1 MIRFLKNGSG
11 IHIKESQKGSFT
23 KYCKGKVTN
32 ECIQKGKNSPD
43 PKIRK
48 KATFADNARKWK
60 HKDGGTIKKFAQGNK
75 VNFWQGFGNFLNSN
89 VGQGLMNIGTNF
101 LSTQAQN
108 KQVEGEAEALKAQ
121 NEYNAQEAVAQLQ
134 RQSQQEANQMYQQW
148 AQNYQQGLIQDQP
161 SDIVAK
167 HLGYKKYSQ
176 NLASQQQN
184 LKNQNAA
191 IDAQAQSQKAAQNAN
206 FWSSTI
212 QSGLGMV
219 GNWLSNKKGS
229 TT

>member
-48 KATFADNARKWK
+48 KATFAANARKWK

-75 VNFWQGFGNFLNSN
+75 VNFWQGLGNFLNSN

-101 LSTQAQN
+101 LSNQAQN
-108 KQVEGEAEALKAQ
+108 NQIDSQAESLKAQ
-121 NEYNAQEAVAQLQ
+121 NQYNAQEILTQLQ
-134 RQSQQEANQMYQQW
+134 RQSQQEANQIYQQW

-167 HLGYKKYSQ
+167 HFGYKRYSQ

-184 LKNQNAA
+184 LKNQNAV
-191 IDAQAQSQKAAQNAN
+191 IDAQAKNQKAAQNAD
-206 FWSSTI
+206 FWGSTI

>member
-48 KATFADNARKWK
+48 KATFAANARKWK

-75 VNFWQGFGNFLNSN
+75 VNFWQGLGNFLNSN

-101 LSTQAQN
+101 LSNQAQN
-108 KQVEGEAEALKAQ
+108 NQLDSQAESLKAQ
-121 NEYNAQEAVAQLQ
+121 NEYNAQEVLTQLQ
-134 RQSQQEANQMYQQW
+134 RQSQQEANQIYQQW

-167 HLGYKKYSQ
+167 HLGYKRYSQ

-191 IDAQAQSQKAAQNAN
+191 IDAQVKSQKAAQNAD

>member
-48 KATFADNARKWK
+48 KATFAANARKWK
-60 HKDGGTIKKFAQGNK
+60 HKDGGTIKKFADGDK
-75 VNFWQGFGNFLNSN
+75 IGFWKGLGNFLNSN

-101 LSTQAQN
+101 LSNQAQN
-108 KQVEGEAEALKAQ
+108 NQIDSQAESLKAQ
-121 NEYNAQEAVAQLQ
+121 NEYNAQEVLTQLQ
-134 RQSQQEANQMYQQW
+134 RQSQQEANQIYQQW

-167 HLGYKKYSQ
+167 HLGYKRYSQ

-184 LKNQNAA
+184 LKNRNSA
-191 IDAQAQSQKAAQNAN
+191 IDAQVKSQKAAQNAD

-212 QSGLGMV
+212 QQGLGMV
-219 GNWLSNKKGS
+219 GNYLSNKKS
-229 TT
+229 LT

>member
-48 KATFADNARKWK
+48 KATFAANARKWK

-75 VNFWQGFGNFLNSN
+75 VNFWQGLGNFLNSN

-101 LSTQAQN
+101 LSNQAQN
-108 KQVEGEAEALKAQ
+108 NQIDSQAESLKAQ
-121 NEYNAQEAVAQLQ
+121 NEYNAQEVLTQLQ
-134 RQSQQEANQMYQQW
+134 RQSQQEANQIYQQW

-191 IDAQAQSQKAAQNAN
+191 IDAQVKSQKAAQNAD

>member
-48 KATFADNARKWK
+48 KATFAANARKWK

-148 AQNYQQGLIQDQP
+148 AQNYQQGLTQDQP

-167 HLGYKKYSQ
+167 HLRYKRFSQ

-184 LKNQNAA
+184 LKNQNSA
-191 IDAQAQSQKAAQNAN
+191 IDAYANSQKASQNSD
-206 FWSSTI
+206 FWGSTI

>member
-48 KATFADNARKWK
+48 KATFAANARKWK
-60 HKDGGTIKKFAQGNK
+60 HKDGGTIKKFSQGNK
-75 VNFWQGFGNFLNSN
+75 VSFWQGLGNFLNSDT
-89 VGQGLMNIGTNF
+89 GQGLMNIGTNF

-108 KQVEGEAEALKAQ
+108 KQVEGEAGALKAWNEQ
-121 NEYNAQEAVAQLQ
+121 NTWEILSQLQ

-148 AQNYQQGLIQDQP
+148 AQNYQQGLTQDQP

-167 HLGYKKYSQ
+167 HLGYKRYSQ

-191 IDAQAQSQKAAQNAN
+191 IDAQVKSQKAAQNAN

-212 QSGLGMV
+212 QQGLGMV
-219 GNWLSNKKGS
+219 GNYLSNKKGS

>member
-48 KATFADNARKWK
+48 KATFAANARKWK

-108 KQVEGEAEALKAQ
+108 KQIEGEAEALKAQ

-148 AQNYQQGLIQDQP
+148 AQNYQQGLTQDQP

-191 IDAQAQSQKAAQNAN
+191 VDAQAQSQKAAQNTN

>member
-48 KATFADNARKWK
+48 KATFADNARHFK
-60 HKDGGTIKKFAQGNK
+60 HKDGGTIKKFAGGNK
-75 VNFWQGFGNFLNSN
+75 VNFWQGLGNFLNSN

-101 LSTQAQN
+101 LSTKAQN
-108 KQVEGEAEALKAQ
+108 KQMEGEAEALKAQ
-121 NEYNAQEAVAQLQ
+121 NEYNAQEVISQLQ
-134 RQSQQEANQMYQQW
+134 RQSQQEANQIYQQW

-167 HLGYKKYSQ
+167 HLGYKRYSQ
-176 NLASQQQN
+176 NLTSQQQN
-184 LKNQNAA
+184 LKNQNAV
-191 IDAQAQSQKAAQNAN
+191 IDAQVRNQKAAQNTD
-206 FWSSTI
+206 FWGSTL
-212 QSGLGMV
+212 QQGLGMI
-219 GNWLSNKKGS
+219 GNYLSNKKGS

>member
-48 KATFADNARKWK
+48 KATFAANARKWK
-60 HKDGGTIKKFAQGNK
+60 HQDGGVIKKFAQGNK
-75 VNFWQGFGNFLNSN
+75 VNLWQGLGNFLNSN
-89 VGQGLMNIGTNF
+89 VGQGLMSIGTNY
-101 LSTQAQN
+101 LSTQSQN
-108 KQVEGEAEALKAQ
+108 NQIDGQAESLKAQ
-121 NEYNAQEAVAQLQ
+121 NEYNAQEVLSQLQ
-134 RQSQQEANQMYQQW
+134 KQSQQEASQMYQQW
-148 AQNYQQGLIQDQP
+148 AQNYQQGLTQDQP

>member
-48 KATFADNARKWK
+48 KATFAANARKWK
-60 HKDGGTIKKFAQGNK
+60 HKDRGTIKKFAQGNK

-121 NEYNAQEAVAQLQ
+121 NEYNAQEALTQLQ

-184 LKNQNAA
+184 LKNQNTA

>member
-48 KATFADNARKWK
+48 KATFADNARKWR

-89 VGQGLMNIGTNF
+89 VGQGLMSIGTNF

-148 AQNYQQGLIQDQP
+148 AQNYQQGLTQDQP

-167 HLGYKKYSQ
+167 HFGYKKYSQ